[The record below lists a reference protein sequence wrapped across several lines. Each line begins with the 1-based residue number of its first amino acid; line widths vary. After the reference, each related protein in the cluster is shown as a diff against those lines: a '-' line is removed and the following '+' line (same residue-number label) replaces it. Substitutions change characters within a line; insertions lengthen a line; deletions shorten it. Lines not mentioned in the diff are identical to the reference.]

1 MGRHSPKPRACGAG
15 LASNLLGADG
25 RRPLWP
31 DPNHTHTF
39 DTGQPR
45 AKARCLSKVLLGTR
59 PDGVT
64 VCCGPAARKH
74 GCWRTGFVLTTRRR
88 CPACK
93 APGGLRELLPFG
105 TRN

>member
-1 MGRHSPKPRACGAG
+1 MRDDPSRSVRLGVLLALRHAGDPRI
-15 LASNLLGADG
+15 
-25 RRPLWP
+25 
-31 DPNHTHTF
+31 THTF

-64 VCCGPAARKH
+64 VWCGPAARKH